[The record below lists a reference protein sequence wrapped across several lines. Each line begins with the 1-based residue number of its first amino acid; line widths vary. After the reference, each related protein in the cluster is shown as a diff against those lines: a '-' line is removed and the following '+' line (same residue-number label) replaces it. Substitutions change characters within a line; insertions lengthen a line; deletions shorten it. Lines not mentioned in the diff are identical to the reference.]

1 MNLLDPVDLKINRLT
16 QLERPDD
23 AELAA
28 GVTDR
33 GNLGRSQG
41 RGPLYTPYL
50 KTLLEI
56 YFNGFFPVFSSLSI
70 DVGIKLFI
78 CTATLDQPGPLHLGL
93 DKNLFLK
100 VLRLEHGSVTS
111 RPAGKL

>member
-23 AELAA
+23 ADLAA

-33 GNLGRSQG
+33 GNLGRRRSEG
-41 RGPLYTPYL
+41 GGLLYTPYL

-56 YFNGFFPVFSSLSI
+56 YFNGFFPVFSSISI
-70 DVGIKLFI
+70 DVGLKLFI

-93 DKNLFLK
+93 DKIFFSK
-100 VLRLEHGSVTS
+100 CFDWSMEV
-111 RPAGKL
+111 